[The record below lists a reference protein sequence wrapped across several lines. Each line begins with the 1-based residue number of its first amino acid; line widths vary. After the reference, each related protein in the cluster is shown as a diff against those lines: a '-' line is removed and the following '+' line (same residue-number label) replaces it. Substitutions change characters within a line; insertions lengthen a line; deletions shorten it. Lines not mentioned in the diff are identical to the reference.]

1 MENIKN
7 SIPCRTDGSV
17 HGSKDPQDSYGRSF
31 SGWKVRT
38 RAEHH
43 RLHYGSRSWLCSFC
57 AAVTGGCKKIFKAS
71 SCSDD
76 QRQQSAQEQSPG
88 RKRERLNQYSAA
100 EVIPRRNA
108 NHHRIKQCQRT
119 QEQRAYVLRLP
130 PFGGECFKFL
140 QILRNFLYND
150 LQYNHSFLK
159 RVDHTGEVSRRYR
172 RINKIV
178 CQLILH
184 RLPYLGGKQF
194 VRVFIHQK

>member
-43 RLHYGSRSWLCSFC
+43 RLHYGSRSRLCSFC
-57 AAVTGGCKKIFKAS
+57 AAVPGGCKEIFKTS

-88 RKRERLNQYSAA
+88 CKRERLNQYSAA

-119 QEQRAYVLRLP
+119 GFYSCAIHPRRRERSLGYIRGLLRKLGKRHSTMPRLSRSQRQPSKDIQTSRRVSTKELRNAGATSVLIA
-130 PFGGECFKFL
+130 ES
-140 QILRNFLYND
+140 ILR
-150 LQYNHSFLK
+150 
-159 RVDHTGEVSRRYR
+159 
-172 RINKIV
+172 
-178 CQLILH
+178 
-184 RLPYLGGKQF
+184 
-194 VRVFIHQK
+194 

>member
-38 RAEHH
+38 RTEHH
-43 RLHYGSRSWLCSFC
+43 RLHYGSRSRLCSFC
-57 AAVTGGCKKIFKAS
+57 AAVPGGCKEIFKTS

-88 RKRERLNQYSAA
+88 CKRERLNQYSAA

-108 NHHRIKQCQRT
+108 NHHRDQTVPAHWLLLLRDTSSETREIVGLYRQATKEIRGLLRKLGKRRSTMPRLSRSQRQPSKDIQT
-119 QEQRAYVLRLP
+119 SRRVSTKELRNAGATSVLIA
-130 PFGGECFKFL
+130 ES
-140 QILRNFLYND
+140 ILR
-150 LQYNHSFLK
+150 
-159 RVDHTGEVSRRYR
+159 
-172 RINKIV
+172 
-178 CQLILH
+178 
-184 RLPYLGGKQF
+184 
-194 VRVFIHQK
+194 

>member
-43 RLHYGSRSWLCSFC
+43 RLHYGSRSRLCSFC
-57 AAVTGGCKKIFKAS
+57 AAVPGGCKEIFKTS

-88 RKRERLNQYSAA
+88 CKRERLNQYSAA

-119 QEQRAYVLRLP
+119 GFYSCAIHPRRRERSLGYIGRQRRRSVGSCGSSASDILQCQGCRGLNANHQRIFKHRGEFLPRNSGTLVPSVSSLR
-130 PFGGECFKFL
+130 
-140 QILRNFLYND
+140 
-150 LQYNHSFLK
+150 
-159 RVDHTGEVSRRYR
+159 
-172 RINKIV
+172 
-178 CQLILH
+178 
-184 RLPYLGGKQF
+184 
-194 VRVFIHQK
+194 RVF